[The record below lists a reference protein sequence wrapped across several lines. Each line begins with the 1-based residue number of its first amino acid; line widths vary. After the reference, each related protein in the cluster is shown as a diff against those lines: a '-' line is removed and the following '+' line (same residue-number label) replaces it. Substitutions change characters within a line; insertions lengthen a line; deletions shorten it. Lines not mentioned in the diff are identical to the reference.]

1 MNNTTRLPMSLKF
14 DNDSELYQ
22 ELVLPLKNE
31 RKLAGFVVDLL
42 GIYYTNSEVRQ
53 LVDAEM
59 ASPNPLDEV
68 MRQIESIQLEH
79 HKLRMLTSMVSG
91 KVKSAHSTVS
101 NQGVDEGVAPEDLT
115 ERLGKIESTLPT
127 LISKVAKIPR
137 NTNNTSGI
145 IDTTINPSS
154 EGSKEETNFQEIKE
168 YATLDSSNNIVTN
181 VQQDS
186 ISSNSPVSGIE
197 NLGLTNEPIS
207 PNSSTSPIL
216 EEKRRNVDT
225 TKQNDLS
232 EQRLLGNQAIQG
244 NLEIDRSNK
253 PSTYTAPTIETATQP
268 VVESQ
273 AVPTIF
279 TEQPV
284 VQAPTMAPPVME
296 SQPQAPVFE
305 SQPQAPMF
313 ESQQSP
319 VQAPMF
325 ESQATP
331 QQNTVQQPMFE
342 NHQPPVQQP
351 MFESQVINQEQHPI
365 SQQPEGQ
372 EVQKPKPASFRK
384 AFKSINK

>member
-42 GIYYTNSEVRQ
+42 EIYYTNSEVRQ

-101 NQGVDEGVAPEDLT
+101 SQGVDEGVEPEDLT
-115 ERLGKIESTLPT
+115 ERLGKIGSTIPNI
-127 LISKVAKIPR
+127 ISQIAKIPR
-137 NTNNTSGI
+137 NTNNSSGV
-145 IDTTINPSS
+145 IDTTINHSS
-154 EGSKEETNFQEIKE
+154 EGYKEETNFEEIKE
-168 YATLDSSNNIVTN
+168 YATLDSSNNLVTTS
-181 VQQDS
+181 QEEGS
-186 ISSNSPVSGIE
+186 SSNSSVSDTG

-207 PNSSTSPIL
+207 PNSSSLPIP
-216 EEKRRNVDT
+216 EEKRRTVDT
-225 TKQNDLS
+225 TKQNDMS
-232 EQRLLGNQAIQG
+232 EQRLLGNQVIQG
-244 NLEIDRSNK
+244 NLEIDRSNE
-253 PSTYTAPTIETATQP
+253 PSTYTEPTIETATQP

-273 AVPTIF
+273 PVPTIF

-284 VQAPTMAPPVME
+284 VQAPTMASPVVE
-296 SQPQAPVFE
+296 SQPSAPVFE

-313 ESQQSP
+313 ESQQ
-319 VQAPMF
+319 VQVPMF

-342 NHQPPVQQP
+342 SQQPPVQQP
-351 MFESQVINQEQHPI
+351 MFESQVIQQEQQPI
-365 SQQPEGQ
+365 SQQPSGQ